1 MYNNKRFLANGI
13 VKTLFNQKAIIGE
26 SATDIKNLL
35 STTTDCLESIKNL
48 DIDLASILIIHIIT
62 EKLDKVTRRAWELKV
77 SSDPK
82 DDLPTFDEL
91 KEFLVNR
98 FRALENLETK
108 VERVPKTTRA
118 LHVVKDK
125 GVSCT
130 FCTGEHKLSSCPKFI
145 KESTE
150 NRRNFVLKNK
160 LCFICLLSNH
170 SVKFC
175 KNTLKCQVCKRRH
188 HSLLHP
194 QGVVGSEVGEGSS
207 AARAET
213 SSVTYEGNKDANQA
227 EGSKTHVVSC
237 LATGTRKTVLLTTA
251 LIKVESKDGS
261 YRVVRA
267 LLDQGSQGSF
277 VTESTVQ
284 YLGLHKTPSKQVVIG
299 VGGDKSATAKSSVI
313 LTLRS
318 RIDPSVVI
326 RVNAFVLKSV
336 TALLPSTKVTR
347 VEWVDLTDDDLADP
361 EYYRPNKIDVLLGA
375 DVYSQVIQEGIK
387 KNVTGTLLAQDT
399 KLGWILSGT
408 LDVDQTINSHIT
420 VMHSRVEGDD
430 MLRKFWELEEP
441 SGTKEMLTEEET
453 KCEELFKTTT
463 TRDKDGRYVV
473 RLPLRDTN
481 LVDRGVESKGV
492 AEKRLKGLEARLAK
506 NDKLKVEYAKV
517 IQEYLSLNHMVE
529 VSDRDNIKGVYL
541 PHHAVIREDKETTK
555 VRVVFDASCKYSNGR
570 SLNDDLMVG
579 PSLQDELRHIIMR
592 WRVHRI
598 CIVSDI
604 IKMYRQV
611 LVNRQDTPLQR
622 ILWRDSPEKE
632 TKAYELITVTFGT
645 ASAPYLAVKA
655 LQQLA
660 VDECGDNL
668 DMAKIIVNDFYMDDL
683 MSGAETKEDAFK
695 IYTEITKIL
704 GKGGFKLQKW
714 KSNCQELLNKIR
726 DGNDEALQIK
736 IDELT
741 KILGLTWN
749 ARDDCFQ
756 YSLEL
761 KPLAGPVTKRKII
774 ADIARLFDPLGW
786 LAPSIIV
793 AKTMIQKLWL
803 AGLQW
808 DEEVPKNLL
817 KEWVTYREN
826 LASLVDLKIPR
837 WLNTGKKVKQELYG
851 FSDASKLAYAAVVY
865 LRVVDEMGVIY
876 VSLIASKTKVAPV
889 KQVSIPRLE
898 LCGAVLLTKLIL
910 EVADVM
916 NIQKE
921 NLYAF
926 TDSEVV
932 LAWLNS
938 HPSRWKTFVANRVSE
953 ILSNLDTHHW
963 AHVASKQNPADCA
976 SRGICPSELSKVSLW
991 WEGPNFLKEPVFE
1004 SKRPKQLVTHLEEI
1018 KVHTSTLD
1026 LSFWKRFSKLS
1037 RMIRVIAYCRRFL
1050 NLRKNGVLDRVKGSL
1065 STQELENATE
1075 ICIKRCQEEE
1085 FANELEKLKSNKVGR
1100 KNSKLNSLNIFL
1112 DPKGII
1118 RVGGRLEMSQLN
1130 YERAHPILIPRESF
1144 LTKLLI
1150 TDAHEKTMH
1159 GGPQLMIT
1167 YLRSKYWIIGIK
1179 ALAKRYAGSCVKCIR
1194 YTAKVRTQ
1202 LMGQLPSSRATPAK
1216 PFLRSGV
1223 DYAGPIS
1230 IRVSKGRGNKSYKG
1244 YIALF
1249 VCMVTRAVHLEAVS
1263 DLSTKG
1269 FLAAFRRF
1277 VARRGRCAELHSDN
1291 GTNFVGAA
1299 RELLHLFNEERS
1311 ACNPELADELGN
1323 NGTEWHFI
1331 PPQSPNFGGLWE
1343 AGVRST
1349 KHHLKRVIGNS
1360 TLTFEEITTVLA
1372 QIEACLNSRPL
1383 SYVEDQDKL
1392 TILTPGHFLVG
1403 EPLVLPPDSNYER
1416 SNVSNLRRW
1425 HLLQKM
1431 MQEFWRRWSHDYL
1444 HQFLQRHKWQ
1454 NQTPEP
1460 SVGDI
1465 VLIKEDNMP
1474 PGRWL
1479 LGRVEGK
1486 HPGSDGLTRVV
1497 TIRTKLST
1505 IKRPTSKVC
1514 VLPVAD

>member
-1 MYNNKRFLANGI
+1 MIVARAIVVVKKIIAFGYQRLRYQCFL
-13 VKTLFNQKAIIGE
+13 
-26 SATDIKNLL
+26 
-35 STTTDCLESIKNL
+35 
-48 DIDLASILIIHIIT
+48 
-62 EKLDKVTRRAWELKV
+62 LDKVTRRAWELKV

-125 GVSCT
+125 G
-130 FCTGEHKLSSCPKFI
+130 
-145 KESTE
+145 
-150 NRRNFVLKNK
+150 
-160 LCFICLLSNH
+160 
-170 SVKFC
+170 
-175 KNTLKCQVCKRRH
+175 
-188 HSLLHP
+188 
-194 QGVVGSEVGEGSS
+194 
-207 AARAET
+207 
-213 SSVTYEGNKDANQA
+213 
-227 EGSKTHVVSC
+227 
-237 LATGTRKTVLLTTA
+237 
-251 LIKVESKDGS
+251 
-261 YRVVRA
+261 
-267 LLDQGSQGSF
+267 
-277 VTESTVQ
+277 
-284 YLGLHKTPSKQVVIG
+284 VVIG

-541 PHHAVIREDKETTK
+541 PHHAVIRE
-555 VRVVFDASCKYSNGR
+555 
-570 SLNDDLMVG
+570 
-579 PSLQDELRHIIMR
+579 
-592 WRVHRI
+592 
-598 CIVSDI
+598 
-604 IKMYRQV
+604 
-611 LVNRQDTPLQR
+611 
-622 ILWRDSPEKE
+622 
-632 TKAYELITVTFGT
+632 LITVTFGT

-793 AKTMIQKLWL
+793 AKTLIQKLWL

-837 WLNTGKKVKQELYG
+837 WLNTEKKVKQELYG

-865 LRVVDEMGVIY
+865 LRVVDEMGVIH

-1085 FANELEKLKSNKVGR
+1085 FANELEKLKSNK
-1100 KNSKLNSLNIFL
+1100 
-1112 DPKGII
+1112 I
-1118 RVGGRLEMSQLN
+1118 R
-1130 YERAHPILIPRESF
+1130 RE
-1144 LTKLLI
+1144 
-1150 TDAHEKTMH
+1150 
-1159 GGPQLMIT
+1159 
-1167 YLRSKYWIIGIK
+1167 
-1179 ALAKRYAGSCVKCIR
+1179 
-1194 YTAKVRTQ
+1194 
-1202 LMGQLPSSRATPAK
+1202 
-1216 PFLRSGV
+1216 
-1223 DYAGPIS
+1223 
-1230 IRVSKGRGNKSYKG
+1230 
-1244 YIALF
+1244 
-1249 VCMVTRAVHLEAVS
+1249 
-1263 DLSTKG
+1263 
-1269 FLAAFRRF
+1269 
-1277 VARRGRCAELHSDN
+1277 
-1291 GTNFVGAA
+1291 
-1299 RELLHLFNEERS
+1299 
-1311 ACNPELADELGN
+1311 
-1323 NGTEWHFI
+1323 
-1331 PPQSPNFGGLWE
+1331 
-1343 AGVRST
+1343 
-1349 KHHLKRVIGNS
+1349 
-1360 TLTFEEITTVLA
+1360 
-1372 QIEACLNSRPL
+1372 
-1383 SYVEDQDKL
+1383 
-1392 TILTPGHFLVG
+1392 
-1403 EPLVLPPDSNYER
+1403 
-1416 SNVSNLRRW
+1416 
-1425 HLLQKM
+1425 
-1431 MQEFWRRWSHDYL
+1431 
-1444 HQFLQRHKWQ
+1444 
-1454 NQTPEP
+1454 
-1460 SVGDI
+1460 
-1465 VLIKEDNMP
+1465 
-1474 PGRWL
+1474 
-1479 LGRVEGK
+1479 
-1486 HPGSDGLTRVV
+1486 
-1497 TIRTKLST
+1497 
-1505 IKRPTSKVC
+1505 
-1514 VLPVAD
+1514 